1 MKCQINHIMI
11 KFNSSGVHLW
21 VVAEGEAA
29 PVVGRGEGAVQLCA
43 SGHAREERGGGQ
55 EVGGRHEVGFV
66 ILCPSTGNLLKC

>member
-1 MKCQINHIMI
+1 MNEI
-11 KFNSSGVHLW
+11 SSPGVHLG

-29 PVVGRGEGAVQLCA
+29 SVVGCGGEGAVQLCA

-66 ILCPSTGNLLKC
+66 LLCPSTGNLLKC

>member
-1 MKCQINHIMI
+1 MNEI
-11 KFNSSGVHLW
+11 SSPGVHLG

-29 PVVGRGEGAVQLCA
+29 SVVGRGEGAVQLCA

-66 ILCPSTGNLLKC
+66 LLCPSTGNLLKC